1 MGLFKKLLQSF
12 NTINIIIGKAVSWL
26 VLIMVIVVFS
36 IVVMRYVFSTGRIW
50 VQELVIWMH
59 AAVFL
64 LSAAYTLSEDSHVRV
79 DVFFRRWNLKTQSRI
94 NLIGSVLCLCP
105 VSLFLVF
112 GSLDYVASSWAVKEA
127 SKDAGGL
134 VFPFISLLKTIIPVC
149 GAMLFF
155 QALFISHRSIQ
166 EIRID

>member
-12 NTINIIIGKAVSWL
+12 NTINIVIGKTISWL
-26 VLIMVIVVFS
+26 VLIMVSVVFS
-36 IVVMRYVFSTGRIW
+36 IVVMRYIFSTGRIW

-134 VFPFISLLKTIIPVC
+134 VFPFISLLKTMIPVC

-166 EIRID
+166 EIRND

>member
-12 NTINIIIGKAVSWL
+12 NTINIIIGKTVSWL
-26 VLIMVIVVFS
+26 VLIMVSVVFS

-134 VFPFISLLKTIIPVC
+134 IFPFISLLKTMIPVC

-155 QALFISHRSIQ
+155 QALFIGLRSIQ
-166 EIRID
+166 EIRND

>member
-12 NTINIIIGKAVSWL
+12 NTINIIIGKTVSWL
-26 VLIMVIVVFS
+26 VLIMVSVVFS

-134 VFPFISLLKTIIPVC
+134 IFPFISLLKTMIPVC

-166 EIRID
+166 EIRNG

>member
-1 MGLFKKLLQSF
+1 MSWLKKLLQGF
-12 NTINIIIGKAVSWL
+12 NAINIIVGKTVSYL
-26 VLIMVIVVFS
+26 VLVMVGLVFS

-50 VQELVIWMH
+50 LQELVIWMH

-79 DVFFRRWNLKTQSRI
+79 DVFFRRWGRESQNRI

-112 GSLDYVASSWAVKEA
+112 GSLDYVVSSWVLQEA

-134 VFPFISLLKTIIPVC
+134 VYPFIPLLKTMIPLC

-155 QALFISHRSIQ
+155 QALFISHRAIQ
-166 EIRID
+166 ETRND

>member
-12 NTINIIIGKAVSWL
+12 NTINIIIGKTVSWL
-26 VLIMVIVVFS
+26 VLIMVSVVFS

-166 EIRID
+166 EIRND

>member
-1 MGLFKKLLQSF
+1 MVLYKKLLQSF
-12 NTINIIIGKAVSWL
+12 NTINIIIGKTVSWL
-26 VLIMVIVVFS
+26 VLIMVSVVFS

-166 EIRID
+166 EILND

>member
-1 MGLFKKLLQSF
+1 MVLFKKLLQSF
-12 NTINIIIGKAVSWL
+12 NTINIIIGKTVSWL
-26 VLIMVIVVFS
+26 VLIMVGVVFS

-112 GSLDYVASSWAVKEA
+112 GSLDYVASSWVVKEA

-155 QALFISHRSIQ
+155 QALFISHRSIR
-166 EIRID
+166 EIRND

>member
-12 NTINIIIGKAVSWL
+12 NTINIIIGKTVSWL
-26 VLIMVIVVFS
+26 VLIMVSVVFS

-134 VFPFISLLKTIIPVC
+134 IFPFISLLKTMIPVC
-149 GAMLFF
+149 GTMLFF

-166 EIRID
+166 EIRND

>member
-134 VFPFISLLKTIIPVC
+134 VFPFISLLKTLIPVC

-155 QALFISHRSIQ
+155 QALFISHRSIR
-166 EIRID
+166 EIRND

>member
-12 NTINIIIGKAVSWL
+12 NTINIIIGKTVSWL
-26 VLIMVIVVFS
+26 VLIMVSVVFS

-134 VFPFISLLKTIIPVC
+134 VFPFISLLKTMIPVC
-149 GAMLFF
+149 GTMLFF

-166 EIRID
+166 EIRND

>member
-12 NTINIIIGKAVSWL
+12 NTINIVIGKTISWL
-26 VLIMVIVVFS
+26 VLIMVSVVFS
-36 IVVMRYVFSTGRIW
+36 IVVMRYIFSTGRIW

-112 GSLDYVASSWAVKEA
+112 GSLDYVASSWVVKEA

-134 VFPFISLLKTIIPVC
+134 VFPFISLLKTMIPVC

-166 EIRID
+166 EIRND

>member
-1 MGLFKKLLQSF
+1 MVLYKKLLQSF
-12 NTINIIIGKAVSWL
+12 NTINIIIGKTVSWL
-26 VLIMVIVVFS
+26 VLIMVSVVFS

-134 VFPFISLLKTIIPVC
+134 VFPFISLLKTMIPVC
-149 GAMLFF
+149 GVMLFF
-155 QALFISHRSIQ
+155 QALFIGHRSIQ
-166 EIRID
+166 EIRND

>member
-12 NTINIIIGKAVSWL
+12 NTINIIIGKTVSWL
-26 VLIMVIVVFS
+26 VLIMVSVVFS

-166 EIRID
+166 EILND

>member
-1 MGLFKKLLQSF
+1 MVLFKKLLQSF
-12 NTINIIIGKAVSWL
+12 NTINIIIGKTVSWL
-26 VLIMVIVVFS
+26 VLIMVSVVFS

-134 VFPFISLLKTIIPVC
+134 IFPFISLLKTMIPVC

-155 QALFISHRSIQ
+155 QALFISHRSIR
-166 EIRID
+166 EIRND

>member
-1 MGLFKKLLQSF
+1 MSLFKKLLQSF
-12 NTINIIIGKAVSWL
+12 NTINIVVGKAVSLL
-26 VLIMVIVVFS
+26 VLIMVGIVFS

-50 VQELVIWMH
+50 VQELVLWMH

-79 DVFFRRWNLKTQSRI
+79 DVFFRRWSLKTQSRI
-94 NLIGSVLCLCP
+94 NLIGSALCLCP

-112 GSLDYVASSWAVKEA
+112 GSLDYVASSWELKEA

-134 VFPFISLLKTIIPVC
+134 VYPLIPLLKTMIPVC

-155 QALFISHRSIQ
+155 QALFIGHRSIQ
-166 EIRID
+166 EIQND

>member
-1 MGLFKKLLQSF
+1 MGLFKKLFQSF
-12 NTINIIIGKAVSWL
+12 NTINIIIGKTVSWL
-26 VLIMVIVVFS
+26 VLIMVSVVFS

-134 VFPFISLLKTIIPVC
+134 IFPFISLLKTMIPVC
-149 GAMLFF
+149 GSMLFF
-155 QALFISHRSIQ
+155 QALFIGHRSVQ
-166 EIRID
+166 EIQND

>member
-1 MGLFKKLLQSF
+1 
-12 NTINIIIGKAVSWL
+12 
-26 VLIMVIVVFS
+26 
-36 IVVMRYVFSTGRIW
+36 
-50 VQELVIWMH
+50 
-59 AAVFL
+59 
-64 LSAAYTLSEDSHVRV
+64 
-79 DVFFRRWNLKTQSRI
+79 
-94 NLIGSVLCLCP
+94 

-166 EIRID
+166 EILND

>member
-12 NTINIIIGKAVSWL
+12 NTINIIIGKTVSWL
-26 VLIMVIVVFS
+26 VLIMVSVVFC

-134 VFPFISLLKTIIPVC
+134 IFPFISLLKTMIPVC

-155 QALFISHRSIQ
+155 QALFIGHRSIQ
-166 EIRID
+166 EIRND

>member
-1 MGLFKKLLQSF
+1 MVLFKKLLQSF
-12 NTINIIIGKAVSWL
+12 NTINIIIGKTVSWL
-26 VLIMVIVVFS
+26 VLIMVGVVFS

-64 LSAAYTLSEDSHVRV
+64 LSAAYTLTEDSHVRV
-79 DVFFRRWNLKTQSRI
+79 DVFFRRWSLKTQSRI
-94 NLIGSVLCLCP
+94 NIIGSVLCLCP

-112 GSLDYVASSWAVKEA
+112 GSLDYVASSWVVKEA

-134 VFPFISLLKTIIPVC
+134 VFPFISLLKTMIPVC

-155 QALFISHRSIQ
+155 QALFISHRSIR
-166 EIRID
+166 EIRND

>member
-12 NTINIIIGKAVSWL
+12 NTINIIIGKTVSWL
-26 VLIMVIVVFS
+26 VLIMVSVVFS

-112 GSLDYVASSWAVKEA
+112 GSLDYVVSSWAVKEA

-166 EIRID
+166 EILND